1 MASLQAFAFAV
12 AALVLVAAGG
22 LARAV
27 DLPPV
32 PTLPAPSEPD
42 AETKNWYLRGDVGV
56 GFVSAEPGLAV
67 ATPPASVS
75 RAAPPAE
82 WAFDK
87 GAPSSFGMIDAG
99 VGYRFNPWLR
109 MDGTLEYRGGDF
121 RSRSRLVDAAF
132 GGTAG
137 AAYADSGRVSS
148 IVGFLN
154 AYFDLGT
161 YWGFNPFIG
170 AGAGFA
176 DNRVSGVTDRGV
188 AYSSGGPIAASA
200 GSFAGGSKT
209 NLAWALMAGLGFD
222 LWPGLRLELGYRYLN
237 YGSVAVSGWRCV
249 EDARGAANCLPA
261 VVSSRGR
268 LASND
273 IRFGLIWTLGEFALL
288 R

>member
-1 MASLQAFAFAV
+1 MSSLQVFAV

-22 LARAV
+22 QTHAV
-27 DLPPV
+27 ELPPV

-56 GFVSAEPGLAV
+56 GFISAEPSLAV
-67 ATPPASVS
+67 ATPRASVS
-75 RAAPPAE
+75 RGGPPAE

-87 GAPSSFGMIDAG
+87 GAPPPFGMIDAG

-109 MDGTLEYRGGDF
+109 TDGTLEYRGGGF
-121 RSRSRLVDAAF
+121 RSRSRLVEATF
-132 GGTAG
+132 GGTAE
-137 AAYADSGRVSS
+137 AAYADSGGVSS
-148 IVGFLN
+148 IVGLVN
-154 AYFDLGT
+154 AYLDLGT
-161 YWGFNPFIG
+161 YWGFTPFIG

-188 AYSSGGPIAASA
+188 AYPSGGPIAASA

-209 NLAWALMAGLGFD
+209 SLAWALMAGLGFD
-222 LWPGLRLELGYRYLN
+222 LSPSLRLELGYRYLN
-237 YGSVAVSGWRCV
+237 YGSVAVSGWRCA
-249 EDARGAANCLPA
+249 EDAPGAAACLPT

-268 LASND
+268 LATND
-273 IRFGLIWTLGEFALL
+273 IRLGLIWTLGEFALL